1 MTNTSLNHSNDLFD
15 NSVGLDG
22 FEFIQRKK
30 DNGYGEGNIKALFE
44 SMERDQIT
52 RDMINPQ

>member
-1 MTNTSLNHSNDLFD
+1 MTNTSLNHSNDLF
-15 NSVGLDG
+15 NNPVGLDG

-30 DNGYGEGNIKALFE
+30 DHGYGEGNNKALFE

>member
-1 MTNTSLNHSNDLFD
+1 MTNTSLNLSNDLFD
-15 NSVGLDG
+15 NPVGLDG

-30 DNGYGEGNIKALFE
+30 GHGFGEGNFKSLFE
-44 SMERDQIT
+44 TMERDLIT

>member
-15 NSVGLDG
+15 NPIGLDG
-22 FEFIQRKK
+22 FEVIQRKI
-30 DNGYGEGNIKALFE
+30 DHGYGEGNFKTLFE
-44 SMERDQIT
+44 SIERDQIK

>member
-1 MTNTSLNHSNDLFD
+1 MTNPSLNHSNDLFD

-30 DNGYGEGNIKALFE
+30 DHGYGEGNFKAIFE

>member
-1 MTNTSLNHSNDLFD
+1 MTNPSLNHSNDLFD
-15 NSVGLDG
+15 NPVGLDG

-30 DNGYGEGNIKALFE
+30 DHRFGEGNIKALFE